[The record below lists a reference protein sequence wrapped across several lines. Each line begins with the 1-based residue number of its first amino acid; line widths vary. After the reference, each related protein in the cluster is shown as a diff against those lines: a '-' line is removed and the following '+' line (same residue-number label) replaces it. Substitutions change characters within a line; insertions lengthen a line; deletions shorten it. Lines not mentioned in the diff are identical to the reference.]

1 MSIQQPNDAI
11 GNMLLQSISL
21 LGIKYRWGGNTP
33 QQGMDCSGFIR
44 YLFQKSLGITLPRVS
59 ADMAKVGKSIAVANL
74 QPGDLL
80 FFNTKRGSN
89 THVGMYIGD
98 NKFIQSPH
106 TGADIQITDL
116 NDYWR
121 GKINGAKRI
130 VQKTKNDKQNVLEEY
145 QDVHDEPLPV
155 RRKVTHKVTHKV
167 TRQTVHDD
175 PSHVISHHSKAK
187 NVHNTKKKKIN
198 ETSMVR

>member
-1 MSIQQPNDAI
+1 MAIQQPKDAI

-21 LGIKYRWGGNTP
+21 LGIRYQWGGNTP

-44 YLFQKSLGITLPRVS
+44 YLFQKSLGITLPRVA
-59 ADMAKVGKSIAVANL
+59 ADMAKVGKSIAVSNL

-121 GKINGAKRI
+121 SKINGAKRI
-130 VQKTKNDKQNVLEEY
+130 VQEIKNDKQNVLEEY

-155 RRKVTHKVTHKV
+155 RRKITRKITRKVK
-167 TRQTVHDD
+167 RQTVHDG
-175 PSHVISHHSKAK
+175 PSPVIGHHNKAK
-187 NVHNTKKKKIN
+187 NVHNTKKKK
-198 ETSMVR
+198 